1 MIDDH
6 KLIKADDVIES
17 LNNAIEELND
27 KDSLV
32 GKQIRD
38 RVDELLGEIS
48 RTKRMEKEEK
58 EREEAEKPYC
68 SKEYIVVVYD
78 PKGTVLP
85 DTLEGYVFQKN
96 LSTRRLTA
104 TLEDADFAPEDWPLR
119 EIDSRLE
126 RYILNQRGSGK
137 KGMAVY
143 VTLDEFMEHGNKTEL
158 KKWGLDRKTK
168 TPAIIMPVKLQVLD
182 TIKEN
187 LNAIINNES

>member
-1 MIDDH
+1 MISEH
-6 KLIKADDVIES
+6 KLINAEDVISS
-17 LNNAIEELND
+17 LENAIQELND

-32 GKQIRD
+32 GKQIHD

-48 RTKRMEKEEK
+48 RTKQMEKEDK

-78 PKGTVLP
+78 PKGAVLP
-85 DTLEGYVFQKN
+85 ETLEGYVFQKN
-96 LSTRRLTA
+96 LTTKRLSCS
-104 TLEDADFAPEDWPLR
+104 ADSAEFAPEDWPLR
-119 EIDSRLE
+119 ELDSRLE

-137 KGMAVY
+137 KGMSVC

-158 KKWGLDRKTK
+158 KKWGLDRKAK
-168 TPAIIMPVKLQVLD
+168 TPALIMPVKLQVLD

-187 LNAIINNES
+187 INAVINDES